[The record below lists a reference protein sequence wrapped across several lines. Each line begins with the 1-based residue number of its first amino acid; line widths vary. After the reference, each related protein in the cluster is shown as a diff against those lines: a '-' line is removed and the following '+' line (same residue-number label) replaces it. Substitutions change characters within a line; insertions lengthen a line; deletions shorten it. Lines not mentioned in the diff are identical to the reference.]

1 MVRLSAM
8 DLIVSADGYAEWNK
22 HRMPCALGRGGIRV
36 DKQEGDGATPAG
48 KWRMRA
54 LLFRP
59 DRMVR
64 APLTG
69 LPLRG
74 LRPEDGWCD
83 DPADPLYNR
92 PVKLPFRA
100 RSETLW
106 REDDIYDLI
115 VVLGYNDDPP
125 APGKGSAVFLHIARP
140 DFSPTEGCVAV
151 SREDLLAIA
160 AEAGT
165 GSSAIV
171 GSP

>member
-1 MVRLSAM
+1 M
-8 DLIVSADGYAEWNK
+8 DLIVAADGLAEWDGR
-22 HRMPCALGRGGIRV
+22 RMRCALGRGGIRA
-36 DKQEGDGATPAG
+36 DKREGDGATPAG

-59 DRMVR
+59 DRIAR
-64 APLTG
+64 TPLTG

-83 DPADPLYNR
+83 DPADEFYNR
-92 PVKLPFRA
+92 PVKLPYRA
-100 RSETLW
+100 HAEALW
-106 REDDIYDLI
+106 REDGGYDLI

-125 APGKGSAVFLHIARP
+125 APGNGSAIFLHIARP

-160 AEAGT
+160 AGAGT
-165 GSSAIV
+165 GSWVVV
-171 GSP
+171 GSRT